1 MFEYDEAWL
10 TDCNRF
16 SIEPALTLTRGA
28 FPMPRNQKIFGSIG
42 DSAPDT
48 WGRRL
53 MQRSERRQTEK
64 EQRPVK
70 TLTEADYL
78 LGVADANASRRT
90 SLPLDW
96 QSDAPGATPSPVS
109 LPLLNWGGYGERNC
123 VGKDPSL
130 GIRRKN
136 PTARQAIWVYDETQ
150 RLIAR
155 AGTMGFKGLQA
166 ALAVAWDT
174 MMSPVDVRSLTL
186 SHMARD
192 GQGGVFQVEPKTSRR
207 RSARSRPTRRPC

>member
-1 MFEYDEAWL
+1 MPDVEVHIDLDGGTTPTNRASPSARRPSAETVMFEYDEAWL

-70 TLTEADYL
+70 TLTEADDL

-155 AGTMGFKGLQA
+155 AGTMGFK
-166 ALAVAWDT
+166 VC
-174 MMSPVDVRSLTL
+174 
-186 SHMARD
+186 
-192 GQGGVFQVEPKTSRR
+192 RR
-207 RSARSRPTRRPC
+207 RSQSHGTP